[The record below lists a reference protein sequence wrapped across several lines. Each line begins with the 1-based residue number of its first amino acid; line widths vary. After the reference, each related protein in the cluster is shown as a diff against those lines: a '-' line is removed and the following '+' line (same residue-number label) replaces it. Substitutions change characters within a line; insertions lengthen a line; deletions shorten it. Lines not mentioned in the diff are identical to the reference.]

1 MSIAVTALQFLRAF
15 ILLFSISL
23 SVSAAEKSNTE
34 DVTIFIGQAK
44 VVRAPSVK
52 RIAVGNGKI
61 LSAMA
66 VGKDQVLITAEG
78 IGITTVHI
86 WTASGADQDLRV
98 RVLATD
104 PQVLQR
110 EIDAMLVGFEN
121 VTARTVGDKVVLE
134 GSNISDEAQGRLKEI
149 QNRFPQ
155 VVNFVGKISWEKMIH
170 MDVKVVEFK
179 KGMLEDL
186 GIKWDTNHVPGPSA
200 GFIAEPTMN
209 GMRFVGA
216 DASKLLEAGGG
227 AASLPLQRILPPRS
241 YFGIITGISSI
252 LKLAVN
258 NGDAV
263 TLAEPKLS
271 CRSGGSAKFL
281 AGGEVPIPVTNKL
294 GATNVT
300 YKEFGVILEIKP
312 SADNS
317 GMISTKIKTEISAI
331 DPSVKVGDFPGFIK
345 RATETEVNLRDGE
358 TLVISGFINNEFG
371 DDVQK
376 IAGLGDIPILGALFR
391 STQFRNN
398 KTEMVMFITP
408 HLVSAGP
415 IESQPE
421 IQHVQERIDRFT
433 EKVKHKMID

>member
-1 MSIAVTALQFLRAF
+1 MSIAVIVLQFLRAF

-23 SVSAAEKSNTE
+23 SVSAAEESNKQ
-34 DVTIFIGQAK
+34 DVTIFIGEAK
-44 VVRAPSVK
+44 VLRTPGVK

-61 LSAMA
+61 LSATA
-66 VGKDQVLITAEG
+66 VGKDQVLMTAEG
-78 IGITTVHI
+78 VGITTVHI
-86 WTASGADQDLRV
+86 WTARADMDLRV

-134 GSNISDEAQGRLKEI
+134 GSNISDETQGRLKEI

-170 MDVKVVEFK
+170 MDVKIVEFK

-186 GIKWDTNHVPGPSA
+186 GIKWDVSHVPGPTA
-200 GFIAEPTMN
+200 GVIAEPVLN
-209 GMRFVGA
+209 GARFIGA
-216 DASKLLEAGGG
+216 DATKMLEAAGG
-227 AASLPLQRILPPRS
+227 AASLPAQRILPPRS

-294 GATNVT
+294 GSTHVT

-312 SADNS
+312 SADS
-317 GMISTKIKTEISAI
+317 TGLISTKIKTEISAI
-331 DPSVKVGDFPGFIK
+331 DPSVKVGDFPGFMK
-345 RATETEVNLRDGE
+345 RATETEVNLRAGE
-358 TLVISGFINNEFG
+358 TLVISGFINNEYSE
-371 DDVQK
+371 DVQK
-376 IAGLGDIPILGALFR
+376 VAGLGDIPILGALFR

-408 HLVSAGP
+408 HLVRAGP
-415 IESQPE
+415 EESQPE
-421 IQHVQERIDRFT
+421 IQHIQERIDGFT
-433 EKVKHKMID
+433 DKVKQKMID